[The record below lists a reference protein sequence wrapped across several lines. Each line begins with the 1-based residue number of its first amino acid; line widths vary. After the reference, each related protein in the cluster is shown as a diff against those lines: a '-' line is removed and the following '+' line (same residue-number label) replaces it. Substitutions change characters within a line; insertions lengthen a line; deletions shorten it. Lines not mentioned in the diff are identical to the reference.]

1 VKATGVVAQVEVPA
15 VGVAAQ
21 GAVMASDEGEAGA
34 VQAAVQGAVMAAV
47 EEEWSVPSLAVAD

>member
-1 VKATGVVAQVEVPA
+1 MAQVEVPTARA
-15 VGVAAQ
+15 VGQ

-47 EEEWSVPSLAVAD
+47 EEEWSVPSLVAD

>member
-1 VKATGVVAQVEVPA
+1 MVAQVEVPA
-15 VGVAAQ
+15 LRVAAQ

-47 EEEWSVPSLAVAD
+47 EAEWSVPSLVVAD